1 VHNHLYPRTHFISEP
16 SLPNVLLLES
26 SVECNTY
33 INDAFLCTDDA
44 LLFIDDALLFIHDAL
59 LFIDDT

>member
-1 VHNHLYPRTHFISEP
+1 MPTTHFISEP
-16 SLPNVLLLES
+16 SLPNFFLLEW

-33 INDAFLCTDDA
+33 IDEA
-44 LLFIDDALLFIHDAL
+44 LLCIDDALLFLHDAL

>member
-1 VHNHLYPRTHFISEP
+1 MPTTHFISEP
-16 SLPNVLLLES
+16 SLPNVFLLEW

-33 INDAFLCTDDA
+33 IDEALLCIDDA
-44 LLFIDDALLFIHDAL
+44 LLCIDDALLFLHDAL